1 MKYDLGKKSNLL
13 WIDEGTRLIRHIDN
27 GKRATVRV
35 NTFVPLEQY
44 PSFKNRRGPLSN
56 I

>member
-27 GKRATVRV
+27 ASCVTVRV
-35 NTFVPLEQY
+35 KAYVPLEEY

-56 I
+56 V